1 MLKAIA
7 EGETEAAVL
16 AALAD
21 YRLRATPEQ
30 LRDALGA
37 CGQLPG
43 TYRLLLKMALEELKW
58 IEGQSEQ
65 LEQEASN
72 LLRQHKDAVQ
82 RAAEVPGLGVDS
94 AIQMIAEGRP
104 NGSGLP
110 IGEETVFVGGCVS
123 RS

>member
-7 EGETEAAVL
+7 EGETDPAAL

-21 YRLRATPEQ
+21 SRLRATPEQ

-82 RAAEVPGLGVDS
+82 RAAEVPGLGCCRAWDTKRPS
-94 AIQMIAEGRP
+94 ARSPIACANSYGRFSP
-104 NGSGLP
+104 RP
-110 IGEETVFVGGCVS
+110 
-123 RS
+123 